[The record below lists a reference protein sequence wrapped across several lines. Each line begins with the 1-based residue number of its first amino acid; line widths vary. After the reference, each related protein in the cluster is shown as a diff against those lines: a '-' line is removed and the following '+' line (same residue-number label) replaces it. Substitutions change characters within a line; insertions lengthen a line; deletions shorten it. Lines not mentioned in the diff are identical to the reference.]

1 MFFFI
6 AFLPW
11 NDEDFNI
18 CWQILVMKLLLL
30 LATFGGDECSK
41 TAKVGG
47 KYLDLT
53 YWNLWTGLPKGPF
66 NSDLRLLDRWLDK
79 MKKTILPNGGENC
92 DLPSLPCDFGDS
104 GVL

>member
-1 MFFFI
+1 
-6 AFLPW
+6 
-11 NDEDFNI
+11 
-18 CWQILVMKLLLL
+18 MKLLLL

-53 YWNLWTGLPKGPF
+53 YWNLWTGLPKGPL

-79 MKKTILPNGGENC
+79 MKKNN
-92 DLPSLPCDFGDS
+92 PSKWW
-104 GVL
+104 